1 MIEKNSLK
9 INIVGDFCSKNV
21 SNLKF
26 GRKLDLRL
34 KEGNL
39 NVVNFEAPISIPKC
53 NPSHKSGPHLSQSVE
68 SPSFLE
74 KNGFNVISLAN
85 NHILD
90 YGEEAAKATI
100 KAFNSSTILGI
111 GNFHDAYEAR
121 YLDVH
126 GIRIGLIAIVQCEFG
141 VHVDESFKNE
151 LGVAWMCHPYVDEQI
166 IKARKECDYLIVI
179 PHAGLELFDLPLP
192 ELKSL
197 YRHFIDMGADA
208 VIGGHPHVP
217 QCWEIYKEHPIVY
230 SLGNFCFDDNCIDK
244 LWYFGLI
251 AELICKDG
259 HVSLIVELIHYDA
272 KNSIVELSNNAEIL
286 VHIEKVNK
294 LFKNE
299 EKYLETVNKHC
310 IEMLSTYRELN
321 EMSGYFKPNFKK
333 MFRLILSILKRKI
346 LKFPELAF
354 DESHY
359 INNIRCEPHRWV
371 QSRIF
376 ELTKTTE

>member
-1 MIEKNSLK
+1 M
-9 INIVGDFCSKNV
+9 
-21 SNLKF
+21 
-26 GRKLDLRL
+26 
-34 KEGNL
+34 
-39 NVVNFEAPISIPKC
+39 NFEAPISIPKC

-74 KNGFNVISLAN
+74 RNGFNVISLAN

-141 VHVDESFKNE
+141 VHVDESYKNE

-230 SLGNFCFDDNCIDK
+230 SLGNFCFDDNCINK

-321 EMSGYFKPNFKK
+321 EMSGYFKPNLKK

-376 ELTKTTE
+376 ELTKTAE

>member
-74 KNGFNVISLAN
+74 RNGFNVISLAN

-197 YRHFIDMGADA
+197 YRHFIDRYG
-208 VIGGHPHVP
+208 
-217 QCWEIYKEHPIVY
+217 
-230 SLGNFCFDDNCIDK
+230 S
-244 LWYFGLI
+244 
-251 AELICKDG
+251 
-259 HVSLIVELIHYDA
+259 
-272 KNSIVELSNNAEIL
+272 
-286 VHIEKVNK
+286 
-294 LFKNE
+294 
-299 EKYLETVNKHC
+299 
-310 IEMLSTYRELN
+310 
-321 EMSGYFKPNFKK
+321 
-333 MFRLILSILKRKI
+333 
-346 LKFPELAF
+346 
-354 DESHY
+354 
-359 INNIRCEPHRWV
+359 
-371 QSRIF
+371 
-376 ELTKTTE
+376 